1 MIKPY
6 TVITLNVP
14 ESGQGLELAKRKEK
28 KTVCALDHSAEVKT
42 FRRNVRT
49 NSKLWYHQLNS
60 SSCLQT
66 IIYRKF
72 CKQFILKNNVLNR
85 PM

>member
-28 KTVCALDHSAEVKT
+28 KTLCALDHSAEVKT

-49 NSKLWYHQLNS
+49 NSTLS
-60 SSCLQT
+60 SIKFFKSPSNHNLSQILQA
-66 IIYRKF
+66 
-72 CKQFILKNNVLNR
+72 
-85 PM
+85 